1 MSGSKAESRML
12 SCLVKKLTGK
22 HTESCCCAEHNDT
35 LVAGWHREGINKE
48 EVNKEELDS
57 QSDIA

>member
-1 MSGSKAESRML
+1 ML
-12 SCLVKKLTGK
+12 SCSVKKLTGK

-35 LVAGWHREGINKE
+35 LVAGWHREGVNKE